1 MKRAAR
7 QKKHIK
13 IRKIVAGT
21 NQRSRLAI
29 FRSNK
34 YIYAQ
39 LIDDQK
45 GVTLAAE
52 SDLKIKEGNKKERA
66 FVIGKKL
73 AQKALKQQIKT
84 IVFDRGGFLYHGRVA
99 EVARGAREGG
109 LKF

>member
-21 NQRSRLAI
+21 NQRPRLAI

-52 SDLKIKEGNKKERA
+52 SDLKIKEGHKKERA